1 MFRGYIYRDSSFF
14 RGILEIIQEGSIFFF
29 LQYRQ
34 TSRMCDGFEN
44 LYKSFIDTINV
55 IPHVPPKYRNYVE
68 LNIHVR

>member
-1 MFRGYIYRDSSFF
+1 
-14 RGILEIIQEGSIFFF
+14 
-29 LQYRQ
+29 
-34 TSRMCDGFEN
+34 MCDGFEN